1 MKKSKYDGR
10 LVRLQAEI
18 ALLDAEPI
26 SPIERLKHTLSL
38 TAGVINDM
46 KAEVLKNGFVVEEEE
61 IYFFKHIKPAFYAV
75 QIYELSLHDLATR
88 KPVGTCEML
97 RAYYEDELLYILRF
111 FKTNAFHYY
120 YYKTGATEL
129 DDRYFVRDAQPGR
142 IPIMD
147 IIDPLPGFST
157 ALDYTVAKFMAY
169 ERLQLYLVDQLTHLF
184 AETKL
189 PAKRAARTL
198 KWTGETINLAEL
210 AYGIW
215 LTGQLNHGKA
225 SMAEI
230 VRGLEDFFGV
240 HIGDP
245 HRRWQEIAQ
254 RKSVS
259 PTKYLDLMVAEVKH
273 RIENEHD
280 LNLKKRRAK

>member
-1 MKKSKYDGR
+1 
-10 LVRLQAEI
+10 
-18 ALLDAEPI
+18 
-26 SPIERLKHTLSL
+26 
-38 TAGVINDM
+38 
-46 KAEVLKNGFVVEEEE
+46 
-61 IYFFKHIKPAFYAV
+61 
-75 QIYELSLHDLATR
+75 
-88 KPVGTCEML
+88 
-97 RAYYEDELLYILRF
+97 
-111 FKTNAFHYY
+111 
-120 YYKTGATEL
+120 
-129 DDRYFVRDAQPGR
+129 
-142 IPIMD
+142 MD

-157 ALDYTVAKFMAY
+157 ALDHTFAKFIAY
-169 ERLQLYLVDQLTHLF
+169 EHLQLYLVGQLTDLF

-189 PAKRAARTL
+189 PAKRATRIL

-230 VRGLEDFFGV
+230 MRWLEEIFGL

-259 PTKYLDLMVAEVKH
+259 PTKYLDLMVAEVKQ
-273 RIENEHD
+273 RLENEHD
-280 LNLKKRRAK
+280 LKLKKRRAK